1 MKRCEKCNI
10 DLDIISN
17 KCPLCNSEIEDIK
30 NFDSSYPALIP
41 IINKHLFRKI
51 LLLIV
56 SLISITIITINYF
69 LTPKIKWSI
78 FVVLQLV
85 ASYRVFYNILSG
97 RRKVIK
103 LFLMLNIFVCGISL
117 FWDIYT
123 GYHAWSVNYVL
134 PSLCISYGIFML
146 VIRLVNYYAFKE
158 SSSYIYLNICLE
170 FLPMILLF
178 FDKATPNI
186 LIYLSGL
193 FGVINLLILLIF
205 DGSHLKD
212 DILKKLHI

>member
-78 FVVLQLV
+78 FVVLQLI
-85 ASYRVFYNILSG
+85 ATYRVFYNILSG

-103 LFLMLNIFVCGISL
+103 LFLTLNIFNAIV
-117 FWDIYT
+117 
-123 GYHAWSVNYVL
+123 
-134 PSLCISYGIFML
+134 
-146 VIRLVNYYAFKE
+146 
-158 SSSYIYLNICLE
+158 ICLWNII
-170 FLPMILLF
+170 ILGY
-178 FDKATPNI
+178 I
-186 LIYLSGL
+186 HRLSCL
-193 FGVINLLILLIF
+193 ER
-205 DGSHLKD
+205 
-212 DILKKLHI
+212 KLRITIIMH